1 MNTLPRHRHTAA
13 IARQLTLP
21 GRRIL
26 DIGCGDGTLVGW
38 LAKQGAEAFGA
49 DPGPAALTA
58 ARRNVPDGRFVAA
71 GAERLPFGDGTFDAV
86 VCVNALHHVP
96 VALQGAALA
105 EAARGAKRGGVVLVI
120 EPLAQGPNFQ
130 LVQPIDDET
139 GIRDAAYAAIKT
151 AARSALRQVREE
163 IYDSPARYP
172 DFAAFERRMMTVDP
186 SRRASFDRQRADL
199 ADRFARLGVME
210 DGEHV
215 FAQPAR
221 LNLLARD

>member
-13 IARQLTLP
+13 IAQQIELP
-21 GRRIL
+21 GRRVL

-38 LAKQGAEAFGA
+38 LARQGAQAFGA
-49 DPGPAALTA
+49 DPGPAALAA

-71 GAERLPFGDGTFDAV
+71 GAERLPFADGCFDAV

-105 EAARGAKRGGVVLVI
+105 EAARVAKRGGLVIVI

-139 GIRDAAYAAIKT
+139 GVRDAAYGAIKA
-151 AARSALRQVREE
+151 AARTVLRQVREDV
-163 IYDSPARYP
+163 YDSPARYP

-186 SRRASFDRQRADL
+186 SRRPAFERLRTDL
-199 ADRFARLGVME
+199 AARFARLGVVE
-210 DGEHV
+210 DGEYV